1 MTLFTASGKI
11 ETIGAD
17 KAKELLSEKREGEVT
32 ILDVRQPQEYSS
44 GHIPGAV
51 FIPLPELM
59 DRLGDLDASKPVLAY
74 CRTGNRSR
82 SAAAMLLQNGFQS
95 VLSIDGGINAWNGSI
110 AEGDYGQG
118 MYLLKSG
125 QTDEE
130 LITIAWSL
138 EDGSRLFYEKA
149 ADLTADNKAR
159 DLFFTLMEAEARH
172 KENILAVYRMTT
184 GVEIDAGFLE
194 EAALKG
200 VMEGGSQVEE
210 VLALL
215 QEKDGSLQEI
225 LELSMVME
233 ANALDLYVK
242 MFREIKEKNA
252 GKVFG
257 SLIEEEKR
265 HLSRLGNLL
274 EEKMQ
279 PKS

>member
-1 MTLFTASGKI
+1 MTLFKASGKI
-11 ETIGAD
+11 ETIDAD
-17 KAKELLSEKREGEVT
+17 KAKEWLSEKKEGEVT
-32 ILDVRQPQEYSS
+32 ILDVRQPQEYSF

-59 DRLGDLDASKPVLAY
+59 DRIGELDTAKPVLAY

-82 SAAAMLLQNGFQS
+82 SAAAMLLYEGFQS
-95 VLSIDGGINAWNGSI
+95 VLSIDGGINAWNGFM
-110 AEGDYGQG
+110 AEGDYSQG
-118 MYLLKSG
+118 MYLLKG
-125 QTDEE
+125 GETDEE

-149 ADLTADNKAR
+149 GGLTSDNESK
-159 DLFFTLMEAEARH
+159 DLFRTLTEAEARH
-172 KENILAVYRMTT
+172 KENILDAYRMTT
-184 GVEIDAGFLE
+184 GDEVDAGFLE
-194 EAALKG
+194 KAALKG
-200 VMEGGSQVEE
+200 VMESGSQVEE
-210 VLALL
+210 VIALL
-215 QEKDGSLQEI
+215 RDNGGSLQDI
-225 LELSMVME
+225 LEVAMQME

-252 GKVFG
+252 GTVFG